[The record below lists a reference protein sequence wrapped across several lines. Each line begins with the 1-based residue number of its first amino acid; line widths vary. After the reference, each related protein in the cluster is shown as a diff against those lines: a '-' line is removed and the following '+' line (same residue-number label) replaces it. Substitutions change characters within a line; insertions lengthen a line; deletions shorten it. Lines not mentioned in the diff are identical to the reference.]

1 MLRGGWGEA
10 RPEGQKGRLRRRKRR
25 APGIMES
32 VISQLYHLRELLQD
46 IGFSLPPIHDRI
58 DAQYCPDVRNIMH
71 ALIEQERALAELIKR
86 LDAASLDERP
96 ST

>member
-1 MLRGGWGEA
+1 M
-10 RPEGQKGRLRRRKRR
+10 
-25 APGIMES
+25 
-32 VISQLYHLRELLQD
+32 D
-46 IGFSLPPIHDRI
+46 
-58 DAQYCPDVRNIMH
+58 